1 MTLKPST
8 EPKAH
13 TQFPSP
19 WFRICLHHQDLACA
33 LPLSSPSLLTALVGA
48 GPFFRV
54 SSGPGPSC
62 FLALWMRALS
72 SALASPVQTGRKAGV
87 S

>member
-1 MTLKPST
+1 MTLTPST

-33 LPLSSPSLLTALVGA
+33 LPLSSPYLGLGGS
-48 GPFFRV
+48 
-54 SSGPGPSC
+54 
-62 FLALWMRALS
+62 
-72 SALASPVQTGRKAGV
+72 
-87 S
+87 